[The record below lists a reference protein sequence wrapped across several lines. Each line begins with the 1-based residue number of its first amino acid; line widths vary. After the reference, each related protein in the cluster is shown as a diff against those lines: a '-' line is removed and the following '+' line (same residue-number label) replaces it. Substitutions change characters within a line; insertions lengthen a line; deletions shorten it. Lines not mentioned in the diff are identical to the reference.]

1 MNSLSQHLPY
11 AFSCLMFDGG
21 SIELLMD
28 FPFFFFLP
36 SRSLMQVEAFPEPIR
51 YWEKIPD
58 NRLIEQSEFDA
69 KYNIETVHSDM

>member
-1 MNSLSQHLPY
+1 
-11 AFSCLMFDGG
+11 MFDG

-28 FPFFFFLP
+28 FPIFSLP

-69 KYNIETVHSDM
+69 KYIIETVHSDM